1 MCLAWTLRK
10 GARRCELHG
19 CLRSSETEA
28 RDLMVAST
36 STQSIGVTGGG
47 KELKMTYRQMALI
60 EVIQS
65 LDPERRHT
73 LTIVCRGTEPWK
85 LEKISEHMDIE
96 LRPDEPKG

>member
-1 MCLAWTLRK
+1 
-10 GARRCELHG
+10 
-19 CLRSSETEA
+19 
-28 RDLMVAST
+28 
-36 STQSIGVTGGG
+36 
-47 KELKMTYRQMALI
+47 MTYRQMALI